1 MTLDRAEWQER
12 IHVDVSSSGD
22 ERLCGFLYYYNLVK
36 RANNLSSCLTI
47 LELKYDSEEVEVK
60 IILFVKSWN

>member
-1 MTLDRAEWQER
+1 MTLDTAEWQER
-12 IHVDVSSSGD
+12 IHIDVSSNGD
-22 ERLCGFLYYYNLVK
+22 ERLCGFLYYYYLEK

>member
-12 IHVDVSSSGD
+12 IHIDVSSNGD

-36 RANNLSSCLTI
+36 GANNLSSCLSMWKEKLNI
-47 LELKYDSEEVEVK
+47 PPY
-60 IILFVKSWN
+60 IIMITFPFTYR